1 MRSWRSV
8 AFIAPVVLASTT
20 GCLASKG
27 DIRLLQDEVRVTRAQ
42 VATGDSAI
50 LRADAARQA
59 QLAALAGTLDRVN
72 DSLRVLT
79 ARFAMF
85 QANSIGEFDA
95 MGKQI
100 VQLQAL
106 LGQTTRNMQE
116 ARAQLEALR
125 EQGNAPVAA
134 PSPAPGAG
142 GTDTTQRGAPGGPG
156 PATLFTTAIE
166 SFRNGSYRTARSGFE
181 ELVRLYPDYEQTP
194 RAQVYIGDSYKNEGN
209 TPAADSVY
217 QLVATKYP
225 KSADAA
231 TALYKHGLI
240 LWDANKR
247 DEARIVFNRLIRD
260 FPKSDEAELA
270 KGKMNPR
277 E

>member
-1 MRSWRSV
+1 MRPWRFF
-8 AFIAPVVLASTT
+8 AILTPVVLSGTT

-27 DIRLLQDEVRVTRAQ
+27 DIRLLQDEMRVTRTQ

-59 QLAALAGTLDRVN
+59 QLATLASTLDRVN

-79 ARFAMF
+79 ARFALF
-85 QANSIGEFDA
+85 QANATGEFDA

-100 VQLQAL
+100 VQVQAL

-125 EQGNAPVAA
+125 ESGSAPVSAPTSVAA
-134 PSPAPGAG
+134 PPGA
-142 GTDTTQRGAPGGPG
+142 DTSQHAGGPG

-166 SFRNGSYRTARSGFE
+166 AFRNGSYRTARSGFE
-181 ELVRLYPDYEQTP
+181 ELVRTYPDYEQTP
-194 RAQVYIGDSYKNEGN
+194 QAQVYIGDSYQSEGN
-209 TPAADSVY
+209 TVAADSVD

-225 KSADAA
+225 TNAVAA
-231 TALYKHGLI
+231 RALYKHGLI
-240 LWDANKR
+240 LWDANKQ
-247 DEARIVFNRLIRD
+247 DEARIVFNRLIREY
-260 FPKSDEAELA
+260 PKSDEAELA
-270 KGKMNPR
+270 KSKLNPR
-277 E
+277 Q

>member
-1 MRSWRSV
+1 MRPTRLV
-8 AFIAPVVLASTT
+8 ALLSPVVLSGTT

-27 DIRLLQDEVRVTRAQ
+27 DIRLLQDELRVTRTQ

-59 QLAALAGTLDRVN
+59 QFANLAATLDRVN

-79 ARFAMF
+79 ARFALF
-85 QANSIGEFDA
+85 QANATGEFDA

-100 VQLQAL
+100 VQVQAL

-125 EQGNAPVAA
+125 EQGSAPAAAVPAA
-134 PSPAPGAG
+134 PAAS
-142 GTDTTQRGAPGGPG
+142 GTDTSQRAGAPG
-156 PATLFTTAIE
+156 PATLFTSAIE
-166 SFRNGSYRTARSGFE
+166 AFKTGSYRTARMGFD
-181 ELVRLYPDYEQTP
+181 ELVRTYPDYEQTP
-194 RAQVYIGDSYKNEGN
+194 QAQVYIGDSFKNEGN
-209 TPAADSVY
+209 TTAADSVY
-217 QLVATKYP
+217 QLVTAKYP
-225 KSADAA
+225 QNAVAA
-231 TALYKHGLI
+231 QALYKHGLI

-247 DEARIVFNRLIRD
+247 EEARIVFNRLIRD
-260 FPKSDEAELA
+260 YPRSDEAELA
-270 KGKMNPR
+270 KSKVNPR

>member
-1 MRSWRSV
+1 MMIRRI
-8 AFIAPVVLASTT
+8 AALLAPVVLSGTT

-27 DIRLLQDEVRVTRAQ
+27 DIRLLQDELRVTRAQ

-50 LRADAARQA
+50 LRADAARQG
-59 QLAALAGTLDRVN
+59 QLATLASTLDRVN

-85 QANSIGEFDA
+85 QANATGEFDA

-100 VQLQAL
+100 VQVQAL

-125 EQGNAPVAA
+125 EGGTAPVSVPAAVPAA
-134 PSPAPGAG
+134 P
-142 GTDTTQRGAPGGPG
+142 GTDTSQRAGGPG

-166 SFRNGSYRTARSGFE
+166 AFRNGSYRTARSGFD
-181 ELVRLYPDYEQTP
+181 ELVRTYPDYEQTP
-194 RAQVYIGDSYKNEGN
+194 RAQVYIGDSYKSEGN
-209 TPAADSVY
+209 TAAADSVY

-225 KSADAA
+225 QNAVAA
-231 TALYKHGLI
+231 AGLYKHGLI

-247 DEARIVFNRLIRD
+247 EEARIVFNRLIRD
-260 FPKSDEAELA
+260 YPRSDEAELA
-270 KGKMNPR
+270 KSKLNPR
-277 E
+277 Q

>member
-1 MRSWRSV
+1 MRTWRVV
-8 AFIAPVVLASTT
+8 AILTPVVLSGMT

-27 DIRLLQDEVRVTRAQ
+27 DIRLLQDELRVTRAQ

-59 QLAALAGTLDRVN
+59 QFASLAATLDRVN

-85 QANSIGEFDA
+85 QANATGEFDA

-100 VQLQAL
+100 VQVQAL

-125 EQGNAPVAA
+125 EQGTGPITTA
-134 PSPAPGAG
+134 PSVPAATA
-142 GTDTTQRGAPGGPG
+142 TDTTQRGGGPG
-156 PATLFTTAIE
+156 PATLFTSAIE
-166 SFRNGSYRTARSGFE
+166 AFRSGSYRTARSGFE
-181 ELVRLYPDYEQTP
+181 ELVRTYPDYAQTP
-194 RAQVYIGDSYKNEGN
+194 QAQVYIGDSYKSEGN
-209 TPAADSVY
+209 TAAADSVY
-217 QLVATKYP
+217 QLVETKYP
-225 KSADAA
+225 DNAA
-231 TALYKHGLI
+231 VAPQAMYKHGLI

-247 DEARIVFNRLIRD
+247 GEARIVFNRLITK
-260 FPKSDEAELA
+260 FPNSDEAELA
-270 KGKMNPR
+270 KGKVNPR

>member
-8 AFIAPVVLASTT
+8 AFITPVVLASTT

-27 DIRLLQDEVRVTRAQ
+27 DIRLLQDELRVTRAQ
-42 VATGDSAI
+42 LATGDSAI
-50 LRADAARQA
+50 LRADAARQV

-100 VQLQAL
+100 VQVQAL

-125 EQGNAPVAA
+125 EQGTGPVPASAPASV
-134 PSPAPGAG
+134 PVS
-142 GTDTTQRGAPGGPG
+142 GTDTSQHATGPG
-156 PATLFTTAIE
+156 PATLFTSAIE
-166 SFRNGSYRTARSGFE
+166 AFRNGSYRTARTGFD
-181 ELVRLYPDYEQTP
+181 ELVQTYPDYEQTP
-194 RAQVYIGDSYKNEGN
+194 QAQVYIGDSYKSEGN
-209 TPAADSVY
+209 TAAADSVY
-217 QLVATKYP
+217 QLVATKY
-225 KSADAA
+225 SSNAA
-231 TALYKHGLI
+231 IAPQGLFKHGLI

-247 DEARIVFNRLIRD
+247 EEARIVFNRLIREY
-260 FPKSDEAELA
+260 PRSDQAELA
-270 KGKMNPR
+270 KSKLNP
-277 E
+277 

>member
-1 MRSWRSV
+1 MRPTRLV
-8 AFIAPVVLASTT
+8 ALLSPVVLSGTT

-27 DIRLLQDEVRVTRAQ
+27 DIRLLQDELRVTRTQ

-59 QLAALAGTLDRVN
+59 QFANLAATLDRVN

-79 ARFAMF
+79 ARFALF
-85 QANSIGEFDA
+85 QANATGEFDA

-100 VQLQAL
+100 VQVQAL

-125 EQGNAPVAA
+125 EQGSAPAAAVPAA
-134 PSPAPGAG
+134 PAAS
-142 GTDTTQRGAPGGPG
+142 GTDTSQRAGGPG
-156 PATLFTTAIE
+156 PATLFTSAIE
-166 SFRNGSYRTARSGFE
+166 AFKTGSYRTARMGFD
-181 ELVRLYPDYEQTP
+181 ELVRTYPDYEQTP
-194 RAQVYIGDSYKNEGN
+194 QAQVYIGDSFKNEGN
-209 TPAADSVY
+209 TTAADSVY
-217 QLVATKYP
+217 QLVTAKYP
-225 KSADAA
+225 QNAVAA
-231 TALYKHGLI
+231 QALYKHGLI

-247 DEARIVFNRLIRD
+247 EEARIVFNRLIRD
-260 FPKSDEAELA
+260 YPRSDEAELA
-270 KGKMNPR
+270 KSKVNPR

>member
-1 MRSWRSV
+1 MRTWRFV
-8 AFIAPVVLASTT
+8 AVLTPVVLSGMT

-27 DIRLLQDEVRVTRAQ
+27 DIRLLQDELRVTRTQ

-59 QLAALAGTLDRVN
+59 QFAALSATLDRVN

-79 ARFAMF
+79 TRFAMF
-85 QANSIGEFDA
+85 QANATGEFDA

-100 VQLQAL
+100 VQVQAL

-125 EQGNAPVAA
+125 EQGSAPV
-134 PSPAPGAG
+134 SPAPSIPAAG
-142 GTDTTQRGAPGGPG
+142 GGDTSQRAAGPG
-156 PATLFTTAIE
+156 PATLFTSAIE
-166 SFRNGSYRTARSGFE
+166 AFRSGSYRTARMGFD
-181 ELVRLYPDYEQTP
+181 ELVRTYPDYEQTP
-194 RAQVYIGDSYKNEGN
+194 QAQVYIGDSYKNEGN
-209 TPAADSVY
+209 TAAADSVY
-217 QLVATKYP
+217 QLVTTKYP
-225 KSADAA
+225 DNAVVAPQA
-231 TALYKHGLI
+231 MYKHGLI
-240 LWDANKR
+240 LWDANKQG
-247 DEARIVFNRLIRD
+247 EARIVFNRLITT

-270 KGKMNPR
+270 KSKVNPR

>member
-1 MRSWRSV
+1 MTSWRSV
-8 AFIAPVVLASTT
+8 AFIAPVVLVSTT

-27 DIRLLQDEVRVTRAQ
+27 DIRLLQDELRVTRTQ

-59 QLAALAGTLDRVN
+59 QLTALAGTLDRVN

-79 ARFAMF
+79 SRFAMF
-85 QANSIGEFDA
+85 QGTATGEFDA

-100 VQLQAL
+100 VQVQAL
-106 LGQTTRNMQE
+106 LGQTTRNLQE
-116 ARAQLEALR
+116 AREQLGALR
-125 EQGNAPVAA
+125 EQGTAPPPNPV
-134 PSPAPGAG
+134 PGAG
-142 GTDTTQRGAPGGPG
+142 GADTAQRGVPAGPG

-166 SFRNGSYRTARSGFE
+166 AFRNGSYRTARSGFE
-181 ELVRLYPDYEQTP
+181 ELVHTYPDYEQTP

-217 QLVATKYP
+217 QLVATKYS

-247 DEARIVFNRLIRD
+247 DEARIVFNRLIRE

-270 KGKMNPR
+270 KGKLNPR

>member
-1 MRSWRSV
+1 MRPTRLV
-8 AFIAPVVLASTT
+8 ALLSPVVLSGTT

-27 DIRLLQDEVRVTRAQ
+27 DIRLLQDELRVTRTQ

-59 QLAALAGTLDRVN
+59 QFANLAATLDRVN

-79 ARFAMF
+79 ARFALF
-85 QANSIGEFDA
+85 QANATGEFDA

-100 VQLQAL
+100 VQVQAL

-125 EQGNAPVAA
+125 EQGSAPAAAVPAA
-134 PSPAPGAG
+134 PAAS
-142 GTDTTQRGAPGGPG
+142 GTDTSQRAGAPG
-156 PATLFTTAIE
+156 PATLFTSAIE
-166 SFRNGSYRTARSGFE
+166 AFKTGSYRTARMGFD
-181 ELVRLYPDYEQTP
+181 ELVRTYPDYEQTP
-194 RAQVYIGDSYKNEGN
+194 QAQVYIGDSFKNEGN
-209 TPAADSVY
+209 TTAADSVY
-217 QLVATKYP
+217 QLVTAKY
-225 KSADAA
+225 SQNAVAA
-231 TALYKHGLI
+231 QALYKHGLI

-247 DEARIVFNRLIRD
+247 EEARIVFNRLIRD
-260 FPKSDEAELA
+260 YPRSDEAELA
-270 KGKMNPR
+270 KSKVNPR

>member
-1 MRSWRSV
+1 MSFRRLV
-8 AFIAPVVLASTT
+8 ALLTPVVLSGMT

-27 DIRLLQDEVRVTRAQ
+27 DIRLLQDELRVTRAQ

-59 QLAALAGTLDRVN
+59 QFTALGATLDRVN

-85 QANSIGEFDA
+85 QANATGEFDA

-100 VQLQAL
+100 VQVEAL
-106 LGQTTRNMQE
+106 LGQTTRNVQE

-125 EQGNAPVAA
+125 EQGTAPVATPVPVPTA
-134 PSPAPGAG
+134 TA
-142 GTDTTQRGAPGGPG
+142 TDTTQHGTGPG
-156 PATLFTTAIE
+156 PATLFTSAIDA
-166 SFRNGSYRTARSGFE
+166 FRNGSYRTARSGFE
-181 ELVRLYPDYEQTP
+181 DLVRTYPDYAQTP
-194 RAQVYIGDSYKNEGN
+194 QAQVYIGDSYKSEGN
-209 TPAADSVY
+209 TAAADSVY
-217 QLVATKYP
+217 QLVETKYP
-225 KSADAA
+225 DNAA
-231 TALYKHGLI
+231 VAPQAMYKHGLI

-247 DEARIVFNRLIRD
+247 GEARIVFNRLITK
-260 FPKSDEAELA
+260 FPNSDEAELA
-270 KGKMNPR
+270 KSKVNPR

>member
-1 MRSWRSV
+1 MRPTRLV
-8 AFIAPVVLASTT
+8 ALLSPVALSGTT

-27 DIRLLQDEVRVTRAQ
+27 DIRLLQDELRVTRTQ

-59 QLAALAGTLDRVN
+59 QFANLAATLDRVN

-79 ARFAMF
+79 ARFALF
-85 QANSIGEFDA
+85 QANATGEFDA

-100 VQLQAL
+100 VQVQAL

-125 EQGNAPVAA
+125 EQGSAPAAAVPAA
-134 PSPAPGAG
+134 PAAS
-142 GTDTTQRGAPGGPG
+142 GTDTSQRAGGPG
-156 PATLFTTAIE
+156 PATLFTSAIE
-166 SFRNGSYRTARSGFE
+166 AFKTGSYRTARMGFD
-181 ELVRLYPDYEQTP
+181 ELVRTYPDYEQTP
-194 RAQVYIGDSYKNEGN
+194 QAQVYIGDSFKNEGN
-209 TPAADSVY
+209 TTAADSVY
-217 QLVATKYP
+217 QLVTAKYP
-225 KSADAA
+225 QNAVAA
-231 TALYKHGLI
+231 QALYKHGLI

-247 DEARIVFNRLIRD
+247 EEARIVFNRLIRD
-260 FPKSDEAELA
+260 YPRSDEAELA
-270 KGKMNPR
+270 KSKVNPR